1 MQYQYYI
8 CSIYL
13 NFSWILQIKW
23 PLFNINQ
30 FTSFEEVVFLPILDN
45 HLHWLSLFSCPLK
58 SLLQISTET
67 TAIAISYQC
76 IFFCTNILVH
86 MRTTAMVQCTTTN
99 YSDPLYKLTW
109 LSASHSKSPI
119 HGKSST
125 YMYIYYMHWELFVLW
140 WIYNLPSP
148 GLNNFLNFYNSFHL
162 TGTTIVNHCC
172 AIMISWL
179 VSWPCYFI
187 LPWFSDLMTEV
198 VS

>member
-1 MQYQYYI
+1 MTVQYQYYI

-76 IFFCTNILVH
+76 IFFCTDMLVH
-86 MRTTAMVQCTTTN
+86 MLFRTTAMVQCTTTN
-99 YSDPLYKLTW
+99 HSDPLYKLTW
-109 LSASHSKSPI
+109 PLHHI
-119 HGKSST
+119 LNHL
-125 YMYIYYMHWELFVLW
+125 YMENHQHTCIYYMHWGLFVLW
-140 WIYNLPSP
+140 WSFITFPRPDWITSSTFTIPS
-148 GLNNFLNFYNSFHL
+148 
-162 TGTTIVNHCC
+162 I
-172 AIMISWL
+172 
-179 VSWPCYFI
+179 
-187 LPWFSDLMTEV
+187 
-198 VS
+198 